1 MLNIENIELKPYY
14 GMEIK
19 SYVDNYINSA
29 RKISSKHKF
38 KPDIF
43 TVRTKNFNLRD
54 DDRFKTDELI
64 YYSDYDDYNDFDN
77 YTSEDDGLIS
87 EAVMSDTSDDEDEF
101 ILVE

>member
-1 MLNIENIELKPYY
+1 MLNIENIKLKPYY

-29 RKISSKHKF
+29 RKLSDKHKF
-38 KPDIF
+38 TPDIF
-43 TVRTKNFNLRD
+43 SPRTKYFNLRD

-64 YYSDYDDYNDFDN
+64 YYSDYDDFDN
-77 YTSEDDGLIS
+77 YISEDDDLIS

>member
-1 MLNIENIELKPYY
+1 MKINITNIKLKPYY

-19 SYVDNYINSA
+19 SYVNNYINSA
-29 RKISSKHKF
+29 RKLSSKHKF

-54 DDRFKTDELI
+54 DDIFKTDDLI
-64 YYSDYDDYNDFDN
+64 YYSDFDEPDN
-77 YTSEDDGLIS
+77 YTSEDDGFMS
-87 EAVMSDTSDDEDEF
+87 EPVISDTSDDEDEF

>member
-19 SYVDNYINSA
+19 SYVNNYINSA
-29 RKISSKHKF
+29 RKLSEKHKF

-64 YYSDYDDYNDFDN
+64 YYSDYDDFDN
-77 YTSEDDGLIS
+77 YTSEDDGFTS

>member
-1 MLNIENIELKPYY
+1 MKINITNIKLEPYY

-19 SYVDNYINSA
+19 SYVNNYINSA
-29 RKISSKHKF
+29 RKLSAKHKF
-38 KPDIF
+38 IPDIY

-64 YYSDYDDYNDFDN
+64 YYSDFDEPEN
-77 YTSEDDGLIS
+77 YTSEDDGFMS
-87 EAVMSDTSDDEDEF
+87 EAAMTDTSDDEDEF